1 MERMRGFDKHDFER
15 RAHMRLQQMA
25 AMGRTVASS
34 DDQMRMHDR
43 LTVLERDIPDER

>member
-1 MERMRGFDKHDFER
+1 MERLGGFGKYDFER
-15 RAHMRLQQMA
+15 RAYPRLKQMF
-25 AMGRTVASS
+25 AMGGPVFSP